1 MALWICLSVAKADA
15 LYSTD
20 FSTQEEFDRWTVVDV
35 NVDQKTWSFDDGGD
49 PSKIFYSY
57 HGTNSADDWFISP
70 AITPTE
76 SGTVA
81 INYVVY
87 GSSYVEKLEV
97 MAGNAAT
104 VEAMTT
110 RLSDVNSLMAEKTSF
125 VCLLDVTANQPFHI
139 GFHAVSDPDKW
150 RLYLCNLSVN
160 FTTNPVDLQT
170 TGFVSPTSNFGL
182 GQETVTVKVKNSGK
196 VPVESFD
203 LSYSIDETTVVT
215 ETVNQTLA
223 AGEEMEYSFNAK
235 ADLSQPRKL
244 FALKAWTSHA
254 DDINPANDACTT
266 EVLHKAP
273 AAVPYFMGFEASEYT
288 DGIQILNLNEDSGD
302 WEIYTDP
309 WYNLARTGDYCL
321 AYNYDKNNNAND
333 WAILEPIT
341 IEEAGYYVLK
351 FWYSGDD
358 THPEKLAVYYG
369 NDATPEAMTNKIV
382 EYAPFARGA
391 YEESINII
399 YIDQPQTIN
408 IGFYAF
414 SDKDENWLCVDDVT
428 FEKID
433 SEAADIMAMPITNPI
448 EYVHAGTNKD
458 VKFKL
463 RNVGIKD
470 ATTKLTVK
478 VDETVLFDD
487 DVVILA
493 QEIKEFSVAN
503 ALANLEAGQHKI
515 TVTTATA
522 DDGNEENNSQELTFT
537 VVGAPAIGWNFE
549 DGKMPSDFTFRVE
562 DSGTISPSAGEEFNE
577 YGWGIFNIGTHELYG
592 EHMLAG
598 TTWLEG
604 TEKAD
609 RWLILPPFKPTEDS
623 HLVWDVA
630 SFNPNFLESYAIMIS
645 TNGDDSWYYFTE
657 EEYIQE
663 SADFKTRGINLSEY
677 NGQNIYIA
685 FRLRSKNCEHLILDN
700 IELHGG
706 SLVELLDVTATSD
719 PAEGKVEK
727 LDKFTVTFENVESVA
742 IEQYSYYP
750 PYIASVAEDG
760 TLSQIASAKMTTV
773 EGQPTQ
779 LSIEIT
785 QEGMTEITADGKY
798 ALVIPRKDLI
808 FNGDNKLLITAKE
821 FVFHYQIGVIA
832 DGAFPITI
840 SPAAGSTVK
849 ELQTIIFEF
858 SAADYPNS
866 MDYDSSKNPMLYNA
880 AGEVVAEGHM
890 GFADAATYMSLYVQF
905 EAPVT
910 EEGVYT
916 LKVPAGAMREYGW
929 GVANPKL
936 CPAMELTYT
945 VSNAEPQYTIAV
957 TPAPS
962 ENASLK
968 DLAQFTVTF
977 DGVQKI
983 DFSTEAWYAYVQR
996 LDESG
1001 NPVEDFGT
1009 ECVKISDVAYTATL
1023 TSTPTELGTYRLT
1036 IPEGAII
1043 VLDNEGV
1050 SGPNKEATFDYVVT
1064 ESGYGAL
1071 PISISPA
1078 SGSTVKELS
1087 TIVFEFSAADYPNT
1101 MDYDSS
1107 KSPVLYNEAGEEV
1120 AIGHM
1125 GFADAATYMSLYVT
1139 FEAPITE
1146 EGVYT
1151 LEVPAGAMR
1160 EYGWGIAY
1168 PKECPAMTLT
1178 YTIGNVEPQYTI
1190 TVTPAPSENVA
1201 LETISEFTVTFEGV
1215 QKIDFSTEAWYAYV
1229 QLLDASG
1236 NPIQDFGAECEKI
1249 SEVAYKATLM
1259 DTPTELGT
1267 YRLTIPENAIIVL
1280 DNAGVS
1286 GPNKE
1291 ATFDYNVTYV
1301 SVEDILADATEFNV
1315 YSINGV
1321 CLLTN
1326 AKAEDLKQLEPGI
1339 YIINGRKVFIR

>member
-1 MALWICLSVAKADA
+1 M
-15 LYSTD
+15 
-20 FSTQEEFDRWTVVDV
+20 
-35 NVDQKTWSFDDGGD
+35 
-49 PSKIFYSY
+49 
-57 HGTNSADDWFISP
+57 
-70 AITPTE
+70 
-76 SGTVA
+76 
-81 INYVVY
+81 
-87 GSSYVEKLEV
+87 
-97 MAGNAAT
+97 
-104 VEAMTT
+104 
-110 RLSDVNSLMAEKTSF
+110 
-125 VCLLDVTANQPFHI
+125 
-139 GFHAVSDPDKW
+139 
-150 RLYLCNLSVN
+150 
-160 FTTNPVDLQT
+160 
-170 TGFVSPTSNFGL
+170 
-182 GQETVTVKVKNSGK
+182 
-196 VPVESFD
+196 
-203 LSYSIDETTVVT
+203 
-215 ETVNQTLA
+215 
-223 AGEEMEYSFNAK
+223 
-235 ADLSQPRKL
+235 
-244 FALKAWTSHA
+244 
-254 DDINPANDACTT
+254 
-266 EVLHKAP
+266 
-273 AAVPYFMGFEASEYT
+273 
-288 DGIQILNLNEDSGD
+288 
-302 WEIYTDP
+302 
-309 WYNLARTGDYCL
+309 
-321 AYNYDKNNNAND
+321 
-333 WAILEPIT
+333 
-341 IEEAGYYVLK
+341 
-351 FWYSGDD
+351 
-358 THPEKLAVYYG
+358 
-369 NDATPEAMTNKIV
+369 
-382 EYAPFARGA
+382 
-391 YEESINII
+391 
-399 YIDQPQTIN
+399 
-408 IGFYAF
+408 
-414 SDKDENWLCVDDVT
+414 
-428 FEKID
+428 
-433 SEAADIMAMPITNPI
+433 
-448 EYVHAGTNKD
+448 
-458 VKFKL
+458 
-463 RNVGIKD
+463 
-470 ATTKLTVK
+470 
-478 VDETVLFDD
+478 
-487 DVVILA
+487 
-493 QEIKEFSVAN
+493 
-503 ALANLEAGQHKI
+503 
-515 TVTTATA
+515 
-522 DDGNEENNSQELTFT
+522 
-537 VVGAPAIGWNFE
+537 
-549 DGKMPSDFTFRVE
+549 
-562 DSGTISPSAGEEFNE
+562 
-577 YGWGIFNIGTHELYG
+577 
-592 EHMLAG
+592 
-598 TTWLEG
+598 
-604 TEKAD
+604 
-609 RWLILPPFKPTEDS
+609 
-623 HLVWDVA
+623 
-630 SFNPNFLESYAIMIS
+630 
-645 TNGDDSWYYFTE
+645 
-657 EEYIQE
+657 
-663 SADFKTRGINLSEY
+663 
-677 NGQNIYIA
+677 
-685 FRLRSKNCEHLILDN
+685 
-700 IELHGG
+700 
-706 SLVELLDVTATSD
+706 
-719 PAEGKVEK
+719 
-727 LDKFTVTFENVESVA
+727 
-742 IEQYSYYP
+742 
-750 PYIASVAEDG
+750 
-760 TLSQIASAKMTTV
+760 SQIASAKMTTV

-785 QEGMTEITADGKY
+785 QEGMTEITADGRY

-849 ELQTIIFEF
+849 ELQTIVFEF

-1178 YTIGNVEPQYTI
+1178 YTIGNVDPQYTI
-1190 TVTPAPSENVA
+1190 TVTPAPSDNVA
-1201 LETISEFTVTFEGV
+1201 LESISEFTVTFEGV

-1236 NPIQDFGAECEKI
+1236 NPIQNFGAECEKI

-1315 YSINGV
+1315 YNINGV

-1339 YIINGRKVFIR
+1339 YIINGRKVFI